1 MNRFNHWRQ
10 TIASQSLKKKWAI
23 SSATVIFLSFAFMSV
38 ILYVSLT
45 AWLYQ
50 QQEQEV
56 NRTMR
61 DLTTF
66 FESQGPYLTIQDIQ
80 ANKGLMTSIVDKDQ
94 TVRLLNSDGIE
105 LLQINDTST
114 FPLFN
119 NLDIPKKDFAIQSI
133 GEDSISAIGHVRLG
147 RFTGYVQLEH
157 PLRAYQSIKTYILT
171 AMLLFS
177 VCALFLSG
185 WIGYLLASYL
195 LKPLQ
200 DLKMTMDDVA
210 AHGFEKKLMISY
222 GAKDEIGELI
232 EVYEDMMETLKTSFE
247 QQQQFIADAS
257 HELRTPIQVLEGHLS
272 LLNRWG
278 KDDPEILKESLEL
291 SLREVFQMKILIDEM
306 LELARGEQVMD
317 VPHTDIIEQTTFVIN
332 ELIQVHPST
341 NIKHIVP
348 IQEKIDILISANA
361 YQQIIR
367 NLLINAIRYS
377 RDTPEITISYEKTR
391 SKIKVHVSDRG
402 IGIPAQ
408 HIDKIFD
415 RFYRVDM
422 ARSRDI
428 GGSGLGLSIVK
439 MLIENANGSIYV
451 TSELEKGSI
460 FTIVL
465 PTENGTID

>member
-1 MNRFNHWRQ
+1 
-10 TIASQSLKKKWAI
+10 
-23 SSATVIFLSFAFMSV
+23 
-38 ILYVSLT
+38 
-45 AWLYQ
+45 
-50 QQEQEV
+50 
-56 NRTMR
+56 
-61 DLTTF
+61 
-66 FESQGPYLTIQDIQ
+66 
-80 ANKGLMTSIVDKDQ
+80 
-94 TVRLLNSDGIE
+94 
-105 LLQINDTST
+105 
-114 FPLFN
+114 
-119 NLDIPKKDFAIQSI
+119 
-133 GEDSISAIGHVRLG
+133 
-147 RFTGYVQLEH
+147 
-157 PLRAYQSIKTYILT
+157 
-171 AMLLFS
+171 
-177 VCALFLSG
+177 
-185 WIGYLLASYL
+185 
-195 LKPLQ
+195 
-200 DLKMTMDDVA
+200 
-210 AHGFEKKLMISY
+210 
-222 GAKDEIGELI
+222 
-232 EVYEDMMETLKTSFE
+232 
-247 QQQQFIADAS
+247 
-257 HELRTPIQVLEGHLS
+257 
-272 LLNRWG
+272 
-278 KDDPEILKESLEL
+278 
-291 SLREVFQMKILIDEM
+291 M